1 MTLLREQRY
10 FFTDMSH
17 INFISSKRRTV
28 RTFLEASI
36 EAEDLR
42 DILETALK
50 APTSRNRRATH
61 FVVIEDKVRLDRL
74 SRCKPSGADPIRAG
88 SLAIAVC
95 ADTTR
100 AARPYID
107 CAIAASYI
115 QLAVTDLDLGSCWV
129 HVHDSMGA
137 EEVVRAELGLPPT
150 SAVLCIIAIG
160 LPKDEDLDPRKEDIE
175 WERVFIETFEDR
187 NTVSTNE

>member
-1 MTLLREQRY
+1 
-10 FFTDMSH
+10 MSH

-28 RTFLEASI
+28 RSFIGASI
-36 EAEDLR
+36 DAEDLR

-50 APTSRNRRATH
+50 APTSRNRKATY
-61 FVVIEDKVRLDRL
+61 FVVVEDRERLDRL
-74 SRCKPSGADPIRAG
+74 SRCKPTGAAAIAAG

-107 CAIAASYI
+107 CTIAASYI

-137 EEVVRAELGLPPT
+137 EDLVRAELGLP
-150 SAVLCIIAIG
+150 SDAAVLCIIAIG
-160 LPKDEDLDPRKEDIE
+160 LPRDEDLEPRKEEIQ

-187 NTVSTNE
+187 NSTSHNE